1 MLCPISLFYARA
13 YVHSTEDLEKVV
25 KALRTVVGGRY
36 VVRTVKGHHGNPIQ
50 IVEVRLEDWEALD
63 ALRTLINRLD
73 DVEFTLL
80 LSGVEEARLYAKFD
94 KQQAYRGILRVSQGD
109 DVIDVEV
116 RGRSLQVGDMRKY
129 LQQLRQL

>member
-25 KALRTVVGGRY
+25 KALRTAVEGRY
-36 VVRTVKGHHGNPIQ
+36 VVSTVKGHHGNPIQ
-50 IVEVRLEDWEALD
+50 IIEVRLEDWEALD

-80 LSGVEEARLYAKFD
+80 LSGVEETRLYVKFD
-94 KQQAYRGILRVSQGD
+94 KQQAYRGVLRVSQGD
-109 DVIDVEV
+109 DVIHVEV
-116 RGRSLQVGDMRKY
+116 RGRSLQIGDMKTY
-129 LQQLRQL
+129 LQQLRRR